1 MSLNLNLALILE
13 KCHVFKSSLV
23 IFGFWFQ
30 DSRNNLELGIFQL
43 LSPNSSSVTKI
54 KWNWCPIC
62 QNWQKIGHFHAI
74 SRVLENSWKF
84 PGMMKCWNSV
94 LKIKFL
100 DINWVGFIPYM
111 LKSVK
116 TSQFQ
121 GFSGILESWIP
132 ESRSHNIFQKVQK
145 IDTNIIYRL
154 VFWKFHQKPRKNS
167 LFRKVVKYLGKS
179 GSRKKTKSIDEL
191 ILTWKFFSTKHESC

>member
-30 DSRNNLELGIFQL
+30 DSRNDLELVIFEL
-43 LSPNSSSVTKI
+43 LRPNWSSVTKI
-54 KWNWCPIC
+54 KWNRCPIC
-62 QNWQKIGHFHAI
+62 QNWQKIGHFQAI
-74 SRVLENSWKF
+74 SRVPENSWKF

-111 LKSVK
+111 LISVK
-116 TSQFQ
+116 TSQFL
-121 GFSGILESWIP
+121 GTSEILESWIP
-132 ESRSHNIFQKVQK
+132 WSRNHNISPNVCK
-145 IDTNIIYRL
+145 IITNMLLRL
-154 VFWKFHQKPRKNS
+154 VF
-167 LFRKVVKYLGKS
+167 
-179 GSRKKTKSIDEL
+179 
-191 ILTWKFFSTKHESC
+191 

>member
-43 LSPNSSSVTKI
+43 LRPNSSSVTKI
-54 KWNWCPIC
+54 KWNLCPIC
-62 QNWQKIGHFHAI
+62 QNWQKFDQFQAI
-74 SRVLENSWKF
+74 SRVPENSWKF
-84 PGMMKCWNSV
+84 PGMMKFLNSV

-100 DINWVGFIPYM
+100 NINWVGFIPYM
-111 LKSVK
+111 LISVK

-121 GFSGILESWIP
+121 GTSGILESWIP
-132 ESRSHNIFQKVQK
+132 GSRNHNISSNVRK
-145 IDTNIIYRL
+145 INTNMLCRL
-154 VFWKFHQKPRKNS
+154 VF
-167 LFRKVVKYLGKS
+167 
-179 GSRKKTKSIDEL
+179 
-191 ILTWKFFSTKHESC
+191 

>member
-1 MSLNLNLALILE
+1 MSLNLNLALIIE
-13 KCHVFKSSLV
+13 KFHVFKSSLV

-30 DSRNNLELGIFQL
+30 DSRNDLELVIFEL
-43 LSPNSSSVTKI
+43 LRPNWSSVTKI

-62 QNWQKIGHFHAI
+62 QNWQKIGHFQAI
-74 SRVLENSWKF
+74 SRVPENSWKF

-111 LKSVK
+111 LISVK

-121 GFSGILESWIP
+121 GTSGILESWIP
-132 ESRSHNIFQKVQK
+132 GSRNHDISQNVRK
-145 IDTNIIYRL
+145 INTNMLCGL
-154 VFWKFHQKPRKNS
+154 VF
-167 LFRKVVKYLGKS
+167 
-179 GSRKKTKSIDEL
+179 
-191 ILTWKFFSTKHESC
+191 